1 MASDSV
7 KTESA
12 DAPEDQVLLSLVI
25 PCYNEE
31 SRLPKTLARVL
42 EFFSEFPS
50 SWELIIADDGSDD
63 ATADIGRRAAEAAR
77 VRYLRLPHR
86 GKASAVR
93 AGVRAAHG
101 QYVVFTDAD
110 LSTPIDYV
118 YDVVRLLSAD
128 WDLVIGTREG
138 HGAQRLDEPAYRHL
152 MGRLFNHL
160 VQLLAVPGVQDTQC
174 GFKGFRIEV
183 AKDLFDHS
191 CLYRDETSEVRGPLV
206 TGFDVELLFL
216 ARKLGYRLK
225 QLPVTWRHFDG
236 SKVRPGVDSLVM
248 VGDILRVRMNDLQH
262 RYDRTVATDSVHNTG
277 PTES

>member
-12 DAPEDQVLLSLVI
+12 SAPEDQVLLSLVI

-31 SRLPKTLARVL
+31 TRLPQTLASVL
-42 EFFSEFPS
+42 EFFTEFPS

-63 ATADIGRRAAEAAR
+63 GTQRIGRRAAQAAR

-93 AGVRAAHG
+93 AGVRAANG

-110 LSTPIDYV
+110 LSTPIEYV
-118 YDVVRLLSAD
+118 NDVVRLLSTG

-138 HGAQRLDEPAYRHL
+138 QGAQRLDEPAYRHL
-152 MGRLFNHL
+152 MGRMFNHL
-160 VQLLAVPGVQDTQC
+160 VQLLAVPGVSDTQC

-183 AKDLFDHS
+183 AKDLFNHS
-191 CLYRDETSEVRGPLV
+191 RLYRNETSEVRGPLV

-262 RYDRTVATDSVHNTG
+262 RYDRVTAGESIPNTRS
-277 PTES
+277 TEP